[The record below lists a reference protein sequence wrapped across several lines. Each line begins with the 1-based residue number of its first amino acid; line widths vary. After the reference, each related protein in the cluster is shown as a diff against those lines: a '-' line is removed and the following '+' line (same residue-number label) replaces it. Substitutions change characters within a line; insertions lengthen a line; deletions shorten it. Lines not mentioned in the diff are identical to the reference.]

1 MADLDELSMMIG
13 EIRANTEFAK
23 RWFSEHEHADQRRFD
38 ALAKRIDAIHGHGA
52 RIEMIEAQLVET
64 KPVIEGV
71 RRAKWAFVGFVG
83 AMSIAGGV
91 VGGKVSSAFQSMFKL
106 LG

>member
-13 EIRANTEFAK
+13 EIRANTEYAK
-23 RWFSEHEHADQRRFD
+23 KWFSEHEHADQRRFD
-38 ALAKRIDAIHGHGA
+38 ALAKRIDAIHGHSA
-52 RIEMIEAQLVET
+52 RLETIEATLVEV
-64 KPVIEGV
+64 KPVVEGV

-83 AMSIAGGV
+83 AMSIVGGV
-91 VGGKVSSAFQSMFKL
+91 VGGKVSTTFQSMLKL